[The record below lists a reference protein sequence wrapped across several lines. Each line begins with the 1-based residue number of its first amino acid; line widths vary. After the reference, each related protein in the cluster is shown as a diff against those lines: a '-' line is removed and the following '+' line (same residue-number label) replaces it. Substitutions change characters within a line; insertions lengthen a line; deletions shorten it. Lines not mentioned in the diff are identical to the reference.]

1 MYKSTVWL
9 SVLLLLAG
17 CGTAPV
23 VPPEPEA
30 PVAEPEEELPSRAE
44 RQAALIENWLDEAD
58 RALSQDRLL
67 TPANNNA
74 HDRYRAVLLLDPGN
88 TRASSGLQAIV
99 LRYLELARLAAGR
112 GALSEAEAFLERA
125 AFVDEDNP
133 LVAEFAQTIV
143 AERERQRTAAAL
155 EREGR
160 RYQLNTQQLS
170 ARSEELVDELHEL
183 AREVRESEEFV
194 LITARTDAE
203 GRWIYQQMRE
213 AVPDYR
219 LRGDIH
225 LGSPP
230 RIELEDP

>member
-1 MYKSTVWL
+1 MYKSAVWL
-9 SVLLLLAG
+9 SVLLLLVG

-23 VPPEPEA
+23 VPPEPETPA
-30 PVAEPEEELPSRAE
+30 TEPKQEVTGREE
-44 RQAALIENWLDEAD
+44 RQAALIEKWLDEAD
-58 RALSQDRLL
+58 RALSQDRLI
-67 TPANNNA
+67 TPADNNA
-74 HDRYRAVLLLDPGN
+74 HDRYRAVLLVDPGN

-99 LRYLELARLAAGR
+99 LRYLELARLAAAR
-112 GALSEAEAFLERA
+112 GALAQAEGFLERA
-125 AFVDEDNP
+125 ALVDEDNP
-133 LVAEFAQTIV
+133 LVAEFAQTIA
-143 AERERQRTAAAL
+143 AERERQRDAAAL

-160 RYQLNTQQLS
+160 RYELNPQQLGE
-170 ARSEELVDELHEL
+170 RSEELVEELQAL
-183 AREVRESEEFV
+183 ARAVRESEEFV

-213 AVPDYR
+213 AVPEYR